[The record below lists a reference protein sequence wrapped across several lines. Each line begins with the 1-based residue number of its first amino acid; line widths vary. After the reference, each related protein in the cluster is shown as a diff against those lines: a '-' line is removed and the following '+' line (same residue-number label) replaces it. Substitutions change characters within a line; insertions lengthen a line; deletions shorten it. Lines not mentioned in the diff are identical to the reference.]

1 MWKGRRSILEM
12 VFYGAAFA
20 VAMRVIR
27 RLPIDFSYK
36 AVLGGTVGGALGFMR
51 EPVWEFISAK
61 FKNKK

>member
-1 MWKGRRSILEM
+1 MWKSRRPILEM
-12 VFYGAAFA
+12 VFYGAVFA

-36 AVLGGTVGGALGFMR
+36 AVIGGAAGGMLAFLR
-51 EPVWEFISAK
+51 EPAWEFISSK